1 MIYPSIDKLLN
12 QVGSKYLLVNIV
24 SKRAHEIEET
34 NHLQLKEN
42 EYVSKKPIGR
52 ALEEVAKDK
61 IILNKDELLIEE
73 KTEQPI
79 QNNEEKIIC
88 PKCGAEMI
96 KRVATKGTNAGNT
109 FYGCSNFPKCRGI
122 INIKN

>member
-52 ALEEVAKDK
+52 ALEELAKDK
-61 IILNKDELLIEE
+61 IMLNK
-73 KTEQPI
+73 
-79 QNNEEKIIC
+79 N
-88 PKCGAEMI
+88 
-96 KRVATKGTNAGNT
+96 
-109 FYGCSNFPKCRGI
+109 
-122 INIKN
+122 

>member
-12 QVGSKYLLVNIV
+12 QVGSKYLLVNII

-52 ALEEVAKDK
+52 ALEEVAKEK
-61 IILNKDELLIEE
+61 IILE
-73 KTEQPI
+73 KE
-79 QNNEEKIIC
+79 
-88 PKCGAEMI
+88 
-96 KRVATKGTNAGNT
+96 
-109 FYGCSNFPKCRGI
+109 
-122 INIKN
+122 